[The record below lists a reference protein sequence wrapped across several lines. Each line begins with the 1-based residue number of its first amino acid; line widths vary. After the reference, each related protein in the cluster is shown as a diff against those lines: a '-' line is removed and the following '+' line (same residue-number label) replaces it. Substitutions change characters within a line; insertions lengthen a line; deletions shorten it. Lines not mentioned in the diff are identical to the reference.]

1 MERGPDLVMKASIPI
16 DVVKI
21 WTVRFSFHV
30 EIAPHFIATILT
42 C

>member
-1 MERGPDLVMKASIPI
+1 VERGPDLVMRASIVI
-16 DVVKI
+16 DAVKI

-30 EIAPHFIATILT
+30 EISLHFVATTLT